1 MSSSQFITNKDKIL
15 SEIIKSIL
23 GKCDN
28 AYFLVGYFYFSGFKE
43 LCSKLEKTNLKILV
57 GLEVERSIIN
67 GIKEI
72 DNLHFREKSRAQI
85 RDEYYQKLVDIF
97 NNTDLFDGKEQLE
110 AFKLF
115 CDKIKNGTLEIR
127 KTLEPNHAKMYLFEN
142 RPSENCVGTFPGT
155 LITGS
160 SNLSITGLK
169 DRLEL
174 NAILRG
180 QNDYEEGRTIFDELW
195 NDSVAIADTEHAPD
209 FTENVIKHIWYEK
222 LYRPY
227 LMYLRVLSEY
237 FSVASEGNLI
247 TPSDITGGVFS
258 NLQYQLDAVKIALK
272 AIENHSGVIIAD
284 VVGLGKSIVGSTVA
298 KNLGLRTIV
307 VCPPHLKQQWEEYKD
322 EFKFTASVF
331 SSGKIS
337 DALDHYNR
345 ITHPNEKFLII
356 VDEAHKYKNEFTQ
369 DYSILHDLCM
379 GNKVILLT
387 ATPFNNR
394 PEDIFSM
401 LKLFQIPNKSTL
413 KTVDNLGVAFKE
425 LIASYRELTESQ
437 RKNAKSSSEIKDEA
451 DLIAKRIRSI
461 IGPLVVRRSRLDLEE
476 IKAYRED
483 LKEQNIQLVIP
494 EDPISINYDLGDTAD
509 LYLRTLNKIS
519 PDFDNLAKQE
529 DFVSYKSA
537 RYKPSAYFTNDIK
550 LKEQLTRELEE
561 KTGVEFNMLVGRQA
575 NISDFMRKLLVRR
588 FESSVA
594 SFQSSLNAM
603 IESSERILAWIEK
616 RNKVPIYKKG
626 TLPDVEEFYENTSDD
641 ISEEIAGAFDKYENK
656 GFFEIDMK
664 YICKEE
670 YLADMHSDL
679 NLLRKIREEWFG
691 EKNQIF
697 VDHKLDEF
705 KKLLKEQREKDP
717 QRKIIVFTEFADTAN
732 YLGESLK
739 NEDLGVFKYTSKE
752 SSSLS
757 RKVIRENFD
766 ASEKANNQKDDYQI
780 LIATDAI
787 SEGYNL
793 HRAGTIFNYDIPYN
807 PTRVIQRIGRINRI
821 NKKVFD
827 KLYIYNY
834 FPTDIGEQE
843 TRTKQISTLK
853 MAMIHAIMGED
864 TKVLTSDE
872 QVNAYFKERYRKE
885 INASEELSWD
895 TKYREFLNQ
904 VKNTKDMEEALSIP
918 HRSRIGRN
926 LNNVKK
932 GIILFGKKGNDFVF
946 KFGYGENNEIASIS
960 AEDAFSLFEAVPE
973 EAPVKLSE
981 NFDSL
986 YQLVKGKLFK
996 DFEGKPEEK
1005 NKLEA
1010 FDKLK
1015 KWEEYR
1021 VLSKDYLSDLRKL
1034 LQSGNLTG
1042 EEIRFINKQKRENAY
1057 LVEKKIT
1064 IDYIKRSMM
1073 KMSAVEEGEE
1083 TLIIAEELQ

>member
-23 GKCDN
+23 PKCDN

-43 LCSKLEKTNLKILV
+43 LCSELEKTNLKILV
-57 GLEVERSIIN
+57 GLEVERSITN

-85 RDEYYQKLVDIF
+85 RDEYYQEFVDIF

-115 CDKIKNGTLEIR
+115 CNKIMNGTLEIR

-142 RPSENCVGTFPGT
+142 RPSETCVGTFPGT

-195 NDSVAIADTEHAPD
+195 NDSVAIADAEHVPD

-222 LYRPY
+222 LYKPY

-258 NLQYQLDAVKIALK
+258 NLQYQLDAVKMALK

-298 KNLGLRTIV
+298 KNLGLRTII

-337 DALDHYNR
+337 DALNHYNR

-437 RKNAKSSSEIKDEA
+437 RRNTRSSSEIKVEA

-494 EDPISINYDLGDTAD
+494 EDPISLNYDLRDTAD

-519 PDFDNLAKQE
+519 PDFGNFPKSE
-529 DFVSYKSA
+529 DFVCYKSA

-550 LKEQLTRELEE
+550 LKEQLARELEE

-626 TLPDVEEFYENTSDD
+626 TLPDVEEFYENTNDD

-670 YLADMHSDL
+670 YLADMQSDL

-691 EKNQIF
+691 EKNQIL

-717 QRKIIVFTEFADTAN
+717 RRKIIVFTEFADTAN

-766 ASEKANNQKDDYQI
+766 ASEKANNQKNDYQI

-904 VKNTKDMEEALSIP
+904 VKNTKEMEEALAIP

-926 LNNVKK
+926 LNNEKK

-946 KFGYGENNEIASIS
+946 KFGHGENNEITSIS
-960 AEDAFSLFEAVPE
+960 AEDAFSLFEAIPE
-973 EAPVKLSE
+973 ESPVKLSE